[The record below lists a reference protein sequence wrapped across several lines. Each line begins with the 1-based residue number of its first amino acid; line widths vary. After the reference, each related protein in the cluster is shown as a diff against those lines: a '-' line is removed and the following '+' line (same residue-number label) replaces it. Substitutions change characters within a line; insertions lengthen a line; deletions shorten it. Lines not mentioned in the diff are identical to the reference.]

1 MKILLWVK
9 VAVLFNFFFNA
20 EKELIVCIGTNRT
33 AYKWVTQTY
42 FFRLMDLDYSYPE
55 WNEKRDLCS
64 LWSTETTLP
73 FFLNFVLHPS
83 VTKHKP
89 CGLCSSSNLIF
100 CWHIQETIRIKAHLQ
115 TNEFIWKY
123 IHWVSSKRTQLF
135 FKLRVFICFH
145 VFSWPML
152 NSKLVDVVDTVL
164 RAIKHSAVSCKC
176 HWNIIHS
183 WWNSSY
189 YIKHTMLECL
199 THQPLPSRIRAYILL
214 EDFTAVRLCDT
225 LIGHGQCSYAAVLHT
240 VDVSISNFIGWTPS
254 SRQSTIEYT
263 DRMEIGNFTWRKAN
277 IMVQFIE
284 DSLLFPYFHDNEIF
298 FHNHHLFCLFYLRL
312 SWWKNANKVGNVDYI
327 YHQPIENILIGQAQ
341 SFS

>member
-1 MKILLWVK
+1 
-9 VAVLFNFFFNA
+9 
-20 EKELIVCIGTNRT
+20 
-33 AYKWVTQTY
+33 
-42 FFRLMDLDYSYPE
+42 MDLDYSYPE

-73 FFLNFVLHPS
+73 FFLNFVLYPS

-89 CGLCSSSNLIF
+89 YGLCSSSNLIF

-189 YIKHTMLECL
+189 YIKHNMLECL
-199 THQPLPSRIRAYILL
+199 THQPLPSRIRAYNSTGGFYCGSTMWHTNWTWTMFICGRLTYSRRF
-214 EDFTAVRLCDT
+214 DFKLYWLNA
-225 LIGHGQCSYAAVLHT
+225 
-240 VDVSISNFIGWTPS
+240 
-254 SRQSTIEYT
+254 
-263 DRMEIGNFTWRKAN
+263 
-277 IMVQFIE
+277 FIE
-284 DSLLFPYFHDNEIF
+284 TINDWIHRSYGDWK
-298 FHNHHLFCLFYLRL
+298 FYLTESEYYGSIHRRFIVISIFPWQWNL
-312 SWWKNANKVGNVDYI
+312 FSQSPFVLF
-327 YHQPIENILIGQAQ
+327 ILP
-341 SFS
+341 